1 MRYRMLKFVTLHSI
15 SIYKKNKNMKLLITL
30 AALIIISNNIEAQSK
45 ADDIVGIWLTKGN
58 DPAKIQIYKAG
69 DKFYGKIIWLKTPL
83 DNGKAKVDKNN
94 PDKTKR
100 TNAII
105 GLGLLS
111 NFTFNNDDAWKDGNI
126 YDPQNG
132 KTYSCNIS
140 LKDKSTLKVRGYI
153 GISLFGRT
161 EVWTRSN

>member
-1 MRYRMLKFVTLHSI
+1 
-15 SIYKKNKNMKLLITL
+15 MKLLKVLI
-30 AALIIISNNIEAQSK
+30 ALILLNNNIQAQTK
-45 ADDIVGIWLTKGN
+45 ADDIVGVWLTNGD
-58 DPAKIQIYKAG
+58 DPAKIQIYKSG
-69 DKFYGKIIWLKTPL
+69 DKFYGKIIWLKAPL
-83 DNGKAKVDKNN
+83 LNGSPKVDQNN

-100 TNAII
+100 TTPII

-111 NFTFNNDDAWKDGNI
+111 GFKFNGDDAWKGGNI

-140 LKDKSTLKVRGYI
+140 LKDKNTLKVRGYI
-153 GISLFGRT
+153 GISLLGRT